1 MFAGLVVDF
10 GKISFEDLHNQ
21 NPYVSQLLQK
31 QFLFHEQ
38 KFQETQVKHM
48 KLCHYEIY
56 IG

>member
-10 GKISFEDLHNQ
+10 GKISFEALHNQ
-21 NPYVSQLLQK
+21 NPYVSHLLQK